1 VSTRPMSEA
10 APSLAALLASREV
23 VVFCGSGG
31 VGKTSVAAASA
42 LTAAVRLGGKVL
54 VLTIDPARR
63 LADALGLEEF
73 GNVARKVPLDAYAEL
88 GVEPRGELWA
98 AMLDTKRSWDEL
110 VLRHAPDEATAYRI
124 LDNRM
129 YHNVTSRFVQSH
141 DYIAMERLF
150 EVHASGEYDLI
161 VIDTP
166 PTRNAIDFLEA
177 PARMA
182 EFFGGRLLRWL
193 TMPYRIGGGR
203 GGRMINVAS
212 RPFYQMADRVLGS
225 QFLQDIAEF
234 FLNFQSMYGGF
245 VERAQSVEQLLHDRR
260 TTFAVVTTLE
270 GAPLREAETFC
281 DELTKRDFHLGALVL
296 NKTLPDYLLSAD
308 GDHAAESLARDGDA
322 IAAELAA
329 LDDVPAL
336 GDAAATARVLR
347 TLADSFRNYE
357 VVARREAELR
367 VELGRFASPGP
378 EVIVSVPS
386 FDADIADVHGLARI
400 GEVLFGQGAGAQSA
414 VVVPAEHEP
423 TGTIAP

>member
-1 VSTRPMSEA
+1 VSTRSTSEA
-10 APSLAALLASREV
+10 EPSLAALLASREV

-42 LTAAVRLGGKVL
+42 LTAAARLGGKVL

-73 GNVARKVPLDAYAEL
+73 GNIARKVPLDAYTEL

-150 EVHASGEYDLI
+150 EVHASGDYDLI

-212 RPFYQMADRVLGS
+212 RPFYQMADRILGS

-281 DELTKRDFHLGALVL
+281 RELTKRDFHLGALVL

-308 GDHAAESLARDGDA
+308 GEHAAESIARDGDA
-322 IAAELAA
+322 IAAALAA
-329 LDDVPAL
+329 LDDDPGL
-336 GDAAATARVLR
+336 DDASATARVLR

-367 VELGRFASPGP
+367 VELARFASPGP

-386 FDADIADVHGLARI
+386 FDADIADVRGLARI
-400 GEVLFGQGAGAQSA
+400 GEVLFAQGAT
-414 VVVPAEHEP
+414 VVPAEHEP
-423 TGTIAP
+423 PGTIAP

>member
-1 VSTRPMSEA
+1 MTDA
-10 APSLAALLASREV
+10 APSLAALLSAREV
-23 VVFCGSGG
+23 VVYCGSGG

-42 LTAAVRLGGKVL
+42 LTAAARLGGKVL

-63 LADALGLEEF
+63 LADALGLEAF
-73 GNVARKVPLDAYAEL
+73 GNVARRVPLDVYAEL

-141 DYIAMERLF
+141 DYIAMERLY
-150 EVHASGEYDLI
+150 ELHSSGGYDLI
-161 VIDTP
+161 VVDTP

-177 PARMA
+177 PARMS

-193 TMPYRIGGGR
+193 TMPYRVSGGR
-203 GGRMINVAS
+203 GARMINVAS
-212 RPFYQMADRVLGS
+212 RPFYSLADRVLGS

-234 FLNFQSMYGGF
+234 FLNFESMYSGF
-245 VERAQSVEQLLHDRR
+245 VARAKAVEALLHDRR

-270 GAPLREAETFC
+270 GAPLREAEVFC
-281 DELTKRDFHLGALVL
+281 GELRDRGFHLGALVL

-308 GDHAAESLARDGDA
+308 GAAAAMTLERESES
-322 IAAELAA
+322 IADEAAAADDELA
-329 LDDVPAL
+329 
-336 GDAAATARVLR
+336 DAARTARVLR
-347 TLADSFRNYE
+347 TLGDSFRDYE

-367 VELGRFASPGP
+367 AELAR
-378 EVIVSVPS
+378 VPDVLVQVPN
-386 FDADIADVHGLARI
+386 FDRDITDIAGLARI
-400 GEVLFGQGAGAQSA
+400 GECLFARP
-414 VVVPAEHEP
+414 PASPEGP
-423 TGTIAP
+423 VR

>member
-1 VSTRPMSEA
+1 MTDT
-10 APSLAALLASREV
+10 APSLAALLSTREV
-23 VVFCGSGG
+23 VVVCGSGG
-31 VGKTSVAAASA
+31 VGKTSVAAAAA
-42 LTAAVRLGGKVL
+42 LTAAARLGGKVL
-54 VLTIDPARR
+54 VLTIDPAKR
-63 LADALGLEEF
+63 LADALGLEAF
-73 GNVARKVPLDAYAEL
+73 GNVARRVPLDVYAEL
-88 GVEPRGELWA
+88 GIEPRGELWA

-141 DYIAMERLF
+141 DYIAMERLY
-150 EVHASGEYDLI
+150 EIHASGEYDLI

-166 PTRNAIDFLEA
+166 PTRNAIDFLDA

-182 EFFGGRLLRWL
+182 DFFGGRLLRWL

-234 FLNFQSMYGGF
+234 FLNFQSMYAGF

-281 DELTKRDFHLGALVL
+281 HELTSRGFDLGALVL
-296 NKTLPDYLLSAD
+296 NKALPDYLLSAD
-308 GDHAAESLARDGDA
+308 GEHAADVLARD
-322 IAAELAA
+322 E
-329 LDDVPAL
+329 
-336 GDAAATARVLR
+336 
-347 TLADSFRNYE
+347 
-357 VVARREAELR
+357 RRPRPRAGRLR
-367 VELGRFASPGP
+367 VPRSATRRRPRASSAPWP
-378 EVIVSVPS
+378 TPS
-386 FDADIADVHGLARI
+386 TTTRSWRS
-400 GEVLFGQGAGAQSA
+400 ERRNC
-414 VVVPAEHEP
+414 
-423 TGTIAP
+423 APS